1 MILGLTDSYGI
12 IFVEI
17 GFCVYYFP
25 SPCLFRLNLC
35 SAGPTPMDV
44 SVTAQ
49 EISSTDVTVLE
60 GHSSEVFACAWSPT
74 GSLLASGCVLIICY
88 TA

>member
-1 MILGLTDSYGI
+1 MRNMILGLTDSYGI

-60 GHSSEVFACAWSPT
+60 GHSSEVRR
-74 GSLLASGCVLIICY
+74 VLQH
-88 TA
+88 TAIFSC

>member
-1 MILGLTDSYGI
+1 MILGLTDSYEI
-12 IFVEI
+12 ICVET

-25 SPCLFRLNLC
+25 SPCQFILNLYT
-35 SAGPTPMDV
+35 AGPTPMDV

-88 TA
+88 IA

>member
-1 MILGLTDSYGI
+1 
-12 IFVEI
+12 
-17 GFCVYYFP
+17 
-25 SPCLFRLNLC
+25 
-35 SAGPTPMDV
+35 MDV

-88 TA
+88 LA